1 MMLVGR
7 AGSGKSFIINCL
19 RKLYQDLILVSAP
32 TGKAA
37 SNIDGVT
44 LHSLLML
51 PVGTKWAD
59 F

>member
-1 MMLVGR
+1 MLVGR

-51 PVGTKWAD
+51 PVGTK
-59 F
+59 